1 MNSLLN
7 QSQVVY
13 SLDTSALFAAFN
25 ERYPIENFPPFWR
38 KIKALITN
46 HRLKMVE
53 IAFEEA
59 MRDTGVQQWCDQNQ
73 LEPYLQ
79 WTVDNSIQV
88 AVSEILSIFPKLLD
102 DRSGKSGADPWVV
115 ALAMTSR
122 NCIVLTEEGPTKRS
136 NRPKIPEACNHFG
149 VEYISL
155 VDLIRRENWVFDAEA
170 GQ

>member
-7 QSQVVY
+7 QNQVVY

-38 KIKALITN
+38 KIKALIKN
-46 HRLKMVE
+46 HRLKMAE

-59 MRDTGVQQWCDQNQ
+59 MRDTGVQQWRDQNQ

-79 WTVDNSIQV
+79 WTTDNSIQV
-88 AVSEILSIFPKLLD
+88 AVSDILSIFPKLLD

-115 ALAMTSR
+115 ALAIVFP
-122 NCIVLTEEGPTKRS
+122 NCIVLTEEGPTNS
-136 NRPKIPEACNHFG
+136 PNRPKIPEACSHFG

-155 VDLIRRENWVFDAEA
+155 VDLIRRENWVFNAEV
-170 GQ
+170 GR